1 MVQALEGIRILN
13 LSTGPAA
20 GMATMILADFG
31 AQVITIQRPTGAAI
45 DELARLAARP
55 MWHRGQQQL
64 MLDLDLAEDLER
76 FHLLAAAA
84 DVLVCNWRSQ
94 ALARREL
101 CFETIHRR
109 HRHLIYCHITG
120 FGNRGPMS
128 NCPGYEHTVAA
139 YSGRM
144 RLFAGI
150 VDRPGPVFSALQVGV
165 HACAQSAVT
174 GILAALLAQ
183 GENGPGRLVETSIL
197 QGLLPYEMGAMIG
210 MQFKEQFPD
219 LLPLIETPPNQPP
232 MPSLFYHPA
241 QARDGRWLQFGNLLP
256 HLFDNFLIATEL
268 IDIIADE
275 DFNPKQLLLKDP
287 KKHEMFRSRM
297 LSKIQERTA
306 AAWMQDFTDDG
317 GIVATTYQT
326 TQEALHDPDIVAN
339 GHVIQGQDGD
349 LQLGPVARLTATPAM
364 PGTTNS
370 TQPNW
375 EPQWTKTP
383 RQSPLKGDSNRLPL
397 AGIRVIEIATIIAAP
412 LGAAFLADMGAEV
425 IKIEPLGG
433 DPFRGMLA
441 GLGAARVNVGKRSL
455 SVNMKT
461 EAGRKIVLE
470 LLKDADVMIHN
481 FRPGVPER
489 LGISYSQVSSVN
501 SNIIY
506 LQCNGYGSDGPG
518 ALRPS
523 THPIPGAAMGGVMYQ
538 MGGSLPNNLL
548 QAENLNQCCRRLM
561 RANEVNP
568 DPNTALVVATSAMLG
583 LMARRTTNTGQQILV
598 DMLIANA
605 YANGDDFLSYPGKP
619 ARSMPDAELH
629 GLSPIYRLYPCADQ
643 QWVFLGLNSAVDIE
657 IFCNALE
664 AAGIPAPSPEQM
676 RAGDKHLIETLT
688 RLFSRKNATQWQ
700 TLLGHLG
707 CVQADGLAPNQFW
720 TENEQAQVMD
730 LTTQAEHPTL
740 GNYRRHGPIVTFD
753 GKQQT
758 LKGPPL
764 AGQHNEEIL
773 SEMGYSQAQLDHLYT
788 TDAIWKEA

>member
-1 MVQALEGIRILN
+1 MSQALEGIRVLN
-13 LSTGPAA
+13 LSSGPAA
-20 GMATMILADFG
+20 GMATMVLADFG
-31 AQVITIQRPTGAAI
+31 AQVITIQRPEAATT
-45 DELARLAARP
+45 DELDELPARP

-76 FHLLAAAA
+76 FHRLAAAA
-84 DVLVCNWRSQ
+84 DVLVCNWRSN
-94 ALARREL
+94 ALARRKL
-101 CFETIHRR
+101 SFETIHRR

-144 RLFAGI
+144 RLFSGI

-165 HACAQSAVT
+165 HACAQSAVS

-210 MQFKEQFPD
+210 MQFKEQFLG
-219 LLPLIETPPNQPP
+219 LLPFIETPSSQPP

-241 QARDGRWLQFGNLLP
+241 QAGDGRWMQFGNLLP

-275 DFNPKQLLLKDP
+275 DFNPTQLFLSDPEKQ
-287 KKHEMFRSRM
+287 EIFRNRM
-297 LSKIQERTA
+297 LSKIQEKPA

-326 TQEALHDPDIVAN
+326 TQEALQDPDIVAN
-339 GHVIQGQDGD
+339 GHVIEGQNGA

-364 PGTTNS
+364 PGTANS
-370 TQPNW
+370 TQPSW
-375 EPQWTKTP
+375 EPQWSKTP
-383 RQSPLKGDSNRLPL
+383 RQSPGKNDSNKLPL
-397 AGIRVIEIATIIAAP
+397 TGIRVIEIATIIAAP

-425 IKIEPLGG
+425 IKIEPVGG
-433 DPFRGMLA
+433 DPFRGLLA
-441 GLGAARVNVGKRSL
+441 GLGAARVNVGKRSI
-455 SVNMKT
+455 SVNLKT
-461 EAGRKIVLE
+461 DVGRQIVLD

-489 LGISYSQVSSVN
+489 LGISYPQVSAVN
-501 SNIIY
+501 SSIIY

-518 ALRPS
+518 ASRPS

-548 QAENLNQCCRRLM
+548 QTEDLNKWCRRLM

-568 DPNTALVVATSAMLG
+568 DPNTALVVATSVMLG
-583 LMARRTTNTGQQILV
+583 LMARRETNTGQQILV
-598 DMLIANA
+598 DMFIANA
-605 YANGDDFLSYPGKP
+605 YANADDFLSYKGKP
-619 ARSMPDAELH
+619 ARAMPDADLH

-643 QWVFLGLNSAVDIE
+643 QWVFLGLNSAIDIE
-657 IFCNALE
+657 IFCSALE
-664 AAGIPAPSPEQM
+664 AADISAPSPEQM
-676 RAGDKHLIETLT
+676 RAGDKHLTETLT
-688 RLFSRKNATQWQ
+688 RLFARKNAREWQ
-700 TLLGHLG
+700 TLLGPLG

-720 TENEQAQVMD
+720 TENEHAKAMD
-730 LTTQAEHPTL
+730 LTAEAEHPTL
-740 GNYRRHGPIVTFD
+740 GSYRRHGPIVTFD
-753 GKQQT
+753 GKQQS

-764 AGQHNEEIL
+764 AGQHNEEVL
-773 SEMGYSQAQLDHLYT
+773 SEIGYSQAQLDHFYT
-788 TDAIWKEA
+788 TGTIWREA